1 MLQRLHLGSHVLK
14 RGLFRCPN
22 APASISPK
30 PPTEHES
37 HSDSNGYIA
46 SSMGSST
53 VHMRSSA
60 RTLLDNFTFS
70 RSDNVRKF
78 SRWNKYTIAGLPTI
92 VPNFLSL
99 HLNVLTVV
107 SRSTQPGLIQ
117 IEWDGHQSQT
127 QHCVDEPHVILRQTV
142 SAATK
147 RGPAPTCRRGVKDP
161 WAGALVSVLP
171 MSSMRIRF
179 LFSHLDDRDLLQ

>member
-1 MLQRLHLGSHVLK
+1 
-14 RGLFRCPN
+14 
-22 APASISPK
+22 
-30 PPTEHES
+30 
-37 HSDSNGYIA
+37 
-46 SSMGSST
+46 
-53 VHMRSSA
+53 MRSSA